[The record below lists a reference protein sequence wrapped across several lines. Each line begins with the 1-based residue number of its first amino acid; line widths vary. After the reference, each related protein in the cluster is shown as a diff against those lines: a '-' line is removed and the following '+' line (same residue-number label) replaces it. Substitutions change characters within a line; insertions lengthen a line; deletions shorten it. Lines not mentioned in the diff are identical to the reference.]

1 MYTTRLVMKI
11 KQCEGCKYYKD
22 IDFGNKHLLG
32 SSWSGYCTYYPKTT
46 RKQLRCIRSIV
57 NCNNYDKEKIMGK
70 DNSLDKFV
78 ERYPTYIEALDMI
91 DNLKEQLETSESQ
104 NKRVLEKLELITKSN
119 QDLERQ
125 LEEKEKELRENRKN
139 KKR

>member
-1 MYTTRLVMKI
+1 MKI
-11 KQCEGCKYYKD
+11 KQCEECKYYKD

-57 NCNNYDKEKIMGK
+57 NCNKYDKEK
-70 DNSLDKFV
+70 NSLDKFV

-91 DNLKEQLETSESQ
+91 DNLKEQLKKAQELLAKEMGNSNIVIDNLQKEMKT
-104 NKRVLEKLELITKSN
+104 KLAN
-119 QDLERQ
+119 Q
-125 LEEKEKELRENRKN
+125 
-139 KKR
+139 KKTTMKIK